1 MSQIQVVVNML
12 AILSMFVNAYL
23 FYRIC
28 RLEVAVD
35 TPSASHNSASR
46 AISEQY
52 NELLMAVC
60 RKYPGES
67 RHETALRYIRQAES
81 NSRCGSAPKQQ
92 A

>member
-1 MSQIQVVVNML
+1 MDLMFAL
-12 AILSMFVNAYL
+12 AVGWLLGAFTY
-23 FYRIC
+23 
-28 RLEVAVD
+28 AVYQHRPRQNTKVG

-46 AISEQY
+46 AISERY

-81 NSRCGSAPKQQ
+81 NSYCGSAPKQQ

>member
-1 MSQIQVVVNML
+1 MLFWIVFIGSVVFAYIAGL
-12 AILSMFVNAYL
+12 AAGYYL
-23 FYRIC
+23 RQSTK
-28 RLEVAVD
+28 D
-35 TPSASHNSASR
+35 GTPSASHNSASR

-81 NSRCGSAPKQQ
+81 NSYFGSAPKQQ